1 MAENIEYIIKVED
14 VRPDF
19 KWELKFN
26 TFLENIEYIIKVE
39 DVRPDFKWDNAS
51 TKVLIDLYKKY
62 KKKLGTMELKTVK
75 DMWVVIAKELEVALK
90 KPVPASCCENRY
102 KVLDRNYKKTIYGKK
117 VCCPST
123 SIISDEMAELFMGK
137 KSVVPQ
143 LLFADEMAELFMG
156 KKSVV
161 PQLLLSTSTIHEPE
175 VERHMATD
183 ESIKEREIT
192 TVTNSTYKDVAES
205 AINSEN
211 IRIRNR
217 KRKAKWKGI
226 WQQMKV

>member
-1 MAENIEYIIKVED
+1 
-14 VRPDF
+14 
-19 KWELKFN
+19 
-26 TFLENIEYIIKVE
+26 
-39 DVRPDFKWDNAS
+39 
-51 TKVLIDLYKKY
+51 
-62 KKKLGTMELKTVK
+62 MELKTVK
-75 DMWVVIAKELEVALK
+75 AMWLVNAKELQVALK

-102 KVLDRNYKKTIYGKK
+102 KVLDRNYKKFVENKT
-117 VCCPST
+117 ST
-123 SIISDEMAELFMGK
+123 GRGRKYFE
-137 KSVVPQ
+137 
-143 LLFADEMAELFMG
+143 FADEMAELFMG

-217 KRKAKWKGI
+217 KRKATVIETLLQSRLKYQESRLNIENQKLKELQTRNALLRERNEI
-226 WQQMKV
+226 LKQKNCSCDK